1 MGGKEVKNMLTIVNS
16 GPDKPFNHS
25 ATYVIAFMAKKIAR
39 IDEVTVFYG
48 PYGVDMVKKGELAKL
63 KISGSVKELIASQI
77 EGLSPSDI
85 PDDLEQLARYEKEEM
100 GINVVSCGTYHV
112 VKGFAKTI
120 DDKTNVEDFI
130 DVLELP
136 EVMNA
141 ILEADKV
148 HYM

>member
-1 MGGKEVKNMLTIVNS
+1 MEKKEVKSMLTVVNC

-25 ATYVIAFMAKKIAR
+25 ATYVLAFMAKKIAK
-39 IDEVTVFYG
+39 IEKVTVFYG

-63 KISGSVKELIASQI
+63 KIAGSVKELIASQI

-85 PDDLEQLARYEKEEM
+85 PDDLGQLARYEKEEM
-100 GINVVSCGTYHV
+100 GINVVSCGTFHV
-112 VKGFAKTI
+112 INGFAKTV
-120 DDKTNVEDFI
+120 DDKTNIEDFV

-136 EVMNA
+136 AVMNA